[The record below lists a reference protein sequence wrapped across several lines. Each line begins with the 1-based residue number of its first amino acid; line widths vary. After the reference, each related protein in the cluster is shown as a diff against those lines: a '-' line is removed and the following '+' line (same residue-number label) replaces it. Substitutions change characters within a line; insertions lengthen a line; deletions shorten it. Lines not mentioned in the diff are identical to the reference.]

1 MATTLNASTSN
12 GLIQTADTSG
22 VLALQAADTTI
33 ASVSSTGV
41 AVTGAITATGQI
53 AAIKSA
59 TSQAST
65 SGTSIDFTSIPAGV
79 KRITIIFGG
88 VSLSGTANYL
98 VQVGSGSVTATGYSS
113 ASNFAYSSAGGSASS
128 TTGFIAFCNNAAY
141 VYSGLI
147 TLVNITGNS
156 WVCNHTLG
164 NLPTN
169 IASIAGGGY
178 MTAALS
184 GALDRV
190 RITTSNGT
198 DTFDAGSI
206 NIFYE

>member
-53 AAIKSA
+53 AAIKSETAKA
-59 TSQAST
+59 TT
-65 SGTSIDFTSIPAGV
+65 SGTSIDFTSIPSGV
-79 KRITIIFGG
+79 KRITVIFAG
-88 VSLSGTANYL
+88 VSSSSTSPFLIRLGTSSGVVSTGYISTNASQAGTA
-98 VQVGSGSVTATGYSS
+98 SS
-113 ASNFAYSSAGGSASS
+113 D
-128 TTGFIAFCNNAAY
+128 TTGFLATQTSQAAADI
-141 VYSGLI
+141 VSGTMTI
-147 TLVNITGNS
+147 VNISSNS
-156 WVCNHTLG
+156 WVYSSVVKGST
-164 NLPTN
+164 
-169 IASIAGGGY
+169 ASMRYGAGDVSL
-178 MTAALS
+178 AAT
-184 GALDRV
+184 LDRI
-190 RITTSNGT
+190 RLTTVNGT

>member
-41 AVTGAITATGQI
+41 SVTGAITATGQI

-79 KRITIIFGG
+79 KRITVMFAG
-88 VSLSGTANYL
+88 VSTNGTSNIIIQLGTGATPTY
-98 VQVGSGSVTATGYSS
+98 TITGYLGGIIGYSG
-113 ASNFAYSSAGGSASS
+113 AGFSNF
-128 TTGFIAFCNNAAY
+128 TTGFIVANALTAAYNQSGQIIINNVTSNTWTESSALMVSNNNA
-141 VYSGLI
+141 
-147 TLVNITGNS
+147 GN
-156 WVCNHTLG
+156 WGAGHIPLG
-164 NLPTN
+164 
-169 IASIAGGGY
+169 
-178 MTAALS
+178 AALT
-184 GALDRV
+184 AVRV
-190 RITTSNGT
+190 TTVAGT

-206 NIFYE
+206 NILYE